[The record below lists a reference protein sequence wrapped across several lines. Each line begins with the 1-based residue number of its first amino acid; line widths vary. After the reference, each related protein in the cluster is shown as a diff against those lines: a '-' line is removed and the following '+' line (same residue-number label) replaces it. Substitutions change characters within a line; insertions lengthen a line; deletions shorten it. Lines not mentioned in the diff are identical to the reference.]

1 MLKHGFALLAALLA
15 GAAHAQV
22 TVQDAWVRGMVETQ
36 TSTGAFMRITSKSAA
51 RLIGAQSP
59 AAGMAE
65 IHQTTMDGGVMRMR
79 PVEAIE
85 LPAGKTV
92 ELKPGG
98 YHVMLMHVRQ
108 PLKEGATV
116 PVTLVVEGKD
126 GKRQTI
132 EVQAPVKALATGRHD
147 MGGMHH

>member
-132 EVQAPVKALATGRHD
+132 EVQAPVKALATSKHD